1 MTWEDCDMNQ
11 IDKPIR
17 HELLGASDD
26 VIEDALKFADL
37 MTLRGLLFQL
47 TADPELKD
55 IELVKKYAGFTP
67 MYAPATD
74 GGAALIRQKAAAFL
88 KKYRD
93 SGAGAVDLGPADRL
107 PESLSLICGR
117 TLSDVERGFYLEE
130 LALDPHARGLKWQ
143 APPDAKQSAA
153 FNVAIIGA
161 GMGGL
166 STALQLKRAGI
177 PYTVLEKN
185 DDVGG
190 TWHENRYPG
199 ARVDTPSR
207 GYTHIIGVDFP
218 RSSSFC
224 PQNENKAYFD
234 WVADTFDLRK
244 DIVFNTEVTA
254 LKWNEA
260 DAVWEISITDAKGSR
275 VMRARAVVTA
285 VGFLNRPNIPDFPG
299 AADFKGPSW
308 HTARWPQDQEW
319 RGKRIAVI
327 GTGATGY
334 QMVPELALEAAH
346 VTVFQRT
353 PQWVFPSVGYRSKFA
368 PQVSWLDRN
377 FPYLTNF
384 MRFRTMYRGP
394 DLESVSD
401 IDPNFKDPH
410 TLSPSNK
417 IARDITVNFINGK
430 IADPKLAATMVPPFP
445 PLAARPIVVDPEYS
459 IMDALQRPNV
469 TLVTAGIKRITPTGI
484 EDADGN
490 HHDADIIVYATGFHA
505 TEYLFP
511 MSITGR
517 GGKTI
522 EQLWEKDGARAYRG
536 CMMPGFPNMW
546 VGYGPNTNGFLAPA
560 GLHELT
566 ALFAMKCIERAMAE
580 NKQSIDVKEDAYWRY
595 NHYVD
600 ERNSTKVWS
609 DPRAHNY
616 YWSQYGRSAV
626 MNPLEAPLMASLL
639 RSPDF
644 EDLQLQ

>member
-1 MTWEDCDMNQ
+1 MKQ
-11 IDKPIR
+11 IDKPVR
-17 HELLGASDD
+17 TELLSASDD
-26 VIEDALKFADL
+26 VIEDALTYADP
-37 MTLRGLLFQL
+37 MVLRGLIYQI
-47 TADPELKD
+47 TGDNELKD

-67 MYAPATD
+67 LFTPATEA
-74 GGAALIRQKAAAFL
+74 GTALIRQKAAAFL
-88 KKYRD
+88 KRYRD
-93 SGAGAVDLGPADRL
+93 AGAGAIDIGPKERL

-117 TLSDVERGFYLEE
+117 PLSEVERSFYLEE
-130 LALDPHARGLKWQ
+130 LALDPWVRALQWKTKP
-143 APPDAKQSAA
+143 AAKQLAD

-166 STALQLKRAGI
+166 STALMLKRAGI
-177 PYTVLEKN
+177 PYTVIEKN

-234 WVADTFDLRK
+234 WVADAFDVRK
-244 DIVFNTEVTA
+244 DILFNTEVHA
-254 LKWNEA
+254 LSWNES
-260 DAVWEISITDAKGSR
+260 DAVWEISVKGPAGSR
-275 VMRARAVVTA
+275 VLRARAVITA
-285 VGFLNRPNIPDFPG
+285 VGFLNRPNIPNFPG
-299 AADFKGPSW
+299 AGEFRGQSW
-308 HTARWPQDQEW
+308 HTARWPQDKEW
-319 RGKRIAVI
+319 RGKRIVVI

-353 PQWVFPSVGYRSKFA
+353 AQWVFPSVGYRSQFV

-384 MRFRTMYRGP
+384 LRFRTVYRGP

-401 IDPNFKDPH
+401 IDPNFEDPH
-410 TLSPSNK
+410 TLSPANK
-417 IARDITVNFINGK
+417 IARDTTVNFIKQK
-430 IADPKLAATMVPPFP
+430 IPDPKLAETMIPTFP
-445 PLAARPIVVDPEYS
+445 PLAGRPIVVDPEYS
-459 IMDALQRPNV
+459 IMDAIQRDNV
-469 TLVTAGIKRITPTGI
+469 TLVTSAIKRMTPAGI
-484 EDADGN
+484 EDADGT

-511 MSITGR
+511 MTITGR

-522 EQLWEKDGARAYRG
+522 DQLWEKDGARAYLG
-536 CMMPGFPNMW
+536 AMMPGFPNLW
-546 VGYGPNTNGFLAPA
+546 ATYGPNTNGFLAPA

-566 ALFAMKCIERAMAE
+566 ALYAMQCIERALSE
-580 NKQSIDVKEDAYWRY
+580 GKRSIEVKEGAYWRY

-600 ERNSTKVWS
+600 ERNSKKVWS

-616 YWSQYGRSAV
+616 YWSQCGRSAV

-639 RSPDF
+639 RRPDF
-644 EDLQLQ
+644 ADLVIQ